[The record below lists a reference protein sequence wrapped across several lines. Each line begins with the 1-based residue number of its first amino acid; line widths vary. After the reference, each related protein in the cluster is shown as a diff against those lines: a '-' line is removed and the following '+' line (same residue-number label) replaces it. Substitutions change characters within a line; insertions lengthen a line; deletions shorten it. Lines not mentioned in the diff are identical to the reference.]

1 MSNNYSKTP
10 VKMKYDGIH
19 DNAEISWNGR
29 AYVVSDISDDVVFG
43 VFFDPHLDDQVVSM
57 LKTINQSN
65 QEGKDLG
72 DVIPCDCLEVATINA
87 IINRVMDTLEHPMA
101 DPDTHIDEKGHM
113 RGKIL
118 AEEVIPDYVRQAE
131 EYLTEIG
138 HEDEARNALFGS
150 LNKLSLEWEW
160 PVDITINGEEADL
173 TCLKPDAVR
182 KILSD
187 MLYNECQH
195 GMW

>member
-29 AYVVSDISDDVVFG
+29 AYVVSDISDDVVFS
-43 VFFDPHLDDQVVSM
+43 VFFDP

-72 DVIPCDCLEVATINA
+72 DVIPCDCLEAATINT